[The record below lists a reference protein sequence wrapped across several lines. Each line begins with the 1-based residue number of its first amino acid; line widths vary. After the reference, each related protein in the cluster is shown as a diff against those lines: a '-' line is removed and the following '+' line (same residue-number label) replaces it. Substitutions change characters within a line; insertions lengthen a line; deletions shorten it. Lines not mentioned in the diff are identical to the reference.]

1 MDFFVMETKVFL
13 ALMFCSFSIINWEK
27 HSGFFFEVIHLN
39 YFVYLGY
46 FGLWWQ
52 DVICFVVGHKC
63 KVKLQVRQQLDIQ
76 SSFNTNGKFQCQ
88 PFMELIM

>member
-1 MDFFVMETKVFL
+1 MDFFVMETKVFR
-13 ALMFCSFSIINWEK
+13 ALMFCSFSIINCEK
-27 HSGFFFEVIHLN
+27 DSGFFFGGNSFN
-39 YFVYLGY
+39 YVVYLGY

-52 DVICFVVGHKC
+52 DVICSVVGHKC